1 MKKKIICVSLIGL
14 TLLGACESPASKQEP
29 SKEKTEKKEMLERLE
44 TIGSDRVGSFI
55 TIFRDKETGCQ
66 YFNTDGSYGG
76 IVIEPVLTA
85 EGKPYCPQK

>member
-1 MKKKIICVSLIGL
+1 
-14 TLLGACESPASKQEP
+14 
-29 SKEKTEKKEMLERLE
+29 MLERLE